1 MYGCCYGPFNLRNEI
16 DRHNSTVGRH
26 NSNTHFVTGDGGYIN
41 SNTHFVTG
49 DGGYINSN
57 THFVTGDGGYIN
69 SFVSGFGGLMLGA
82 SQDALRLTKPT
93 VPERTGEFSM
103 EES

>member
-26 NSNTHFVTGDGGYIN
+26 NSNTHFA
-41 SNTHFVTG
+41 TG